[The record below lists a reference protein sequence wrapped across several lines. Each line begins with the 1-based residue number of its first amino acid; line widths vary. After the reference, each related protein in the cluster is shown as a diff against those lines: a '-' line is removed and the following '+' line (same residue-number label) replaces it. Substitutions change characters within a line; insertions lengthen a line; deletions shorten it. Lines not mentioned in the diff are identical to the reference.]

1 LTLAS
6 LIPGCAA
13 GTAKEA
19 VGSELIANVPH
30 WIAAEKLPRAAR
42 PGARIFA
49 TSGCTAC
56 HVYLGAGA
64 QNLGAPNLTSEGL
77 RGRGIDWQVRHL
89 ENPATVVPGSPMPK
103 FASLGQV
110 RLHELAVFLED
121 SKGER

>member
-1 LTLAS
+1 VAS
-6 LIPGCAA
+6 
-13 GTAKEA
+13 E
-19 VGSELIANVPH
+19 VIANVPH
-30 WIAAEKLPRAAR
+30 WIAAEKLPSAAR

-56 HVYLGAGA
+56 RVYVGAGA

-103 FASLGQV
+103 FASLGTN
-110 RLHELAVFLED
+110 RLHDLAVFLEA
-121 SKGER
+121 SKGKH